1 MTRTSTVEVGRE
13 TRDKIQL
20 AMDAM
25 LGVKEARADRNVR
38 PFRGLREAYSFCTGD
53 FDCSRVSRGGMFR
66 VSEAIATTD
75 FPQILLNSLTKKL
88 IQDYAA
94 IGLGNIEQLIVKSTI
109 GDYKTQDRVR
119 MGYLGDLATVNEAA
133 AYVEITKPTDEKISY
148 APIKKGGLLTI
159 SEETIRNDDLGKIAQ
174 FPNRLA
180 RAGIHTLKAFIS
192 NFFSANPNFD
202 PDSVAWFHA
211 THANLGTIA
220 LSSAELDARSIALA
234 KQSEK
239 DSTNRLG
246 LTLDWI
252 MVPVDLAPT
261 ARQINRNDSGGTNSW
276 YQKFGA
282 NDERIIVNEI
292 LTDVNDWYFG
302 SMPDN
307 APFLEIGFLDGV
319 ETPQIFLANQPQQ
332 GTQFTNDQLQYKAKF
347 VFGGDILDYRPVG
360 KNVV

>member
-148 APIKKGGLLTI
+148 APIKKGGLLRQALVFTVV
-159 SEETIRNDDLGKIAQ
+159 RK
-174 FPNRLA
+174 
-180 RAGIHTLKAFIS
+180 GIQLSPFHGGNTSS
-192 NFFSANPNFD
+192 NLVRD
-202 PDSVAWFHA
+202 
-211 THANLGTIA
+211 ANLI
-220 LSSAELDARSIALA
+220 
-234 KQSEK
+234 
-239 DSTNRLG
+239 N
-246 LTLDWI
+246 
-252 MVPVDLAPT
+252 DL
-261 ARQINRNDSGGTNSW
+261 
-276 YQKFGA
+276 
-282 NDERIIVNEI
+282 
-292 LTDVNDWYFG
+292 
-302 SMPDN
+302 
-307 APFLEIGFLDGV
+307 
-319 ETPQIFLANQPQQ
+319 
-332 GTQFTNDQLQYKAKF
+332 
-347 VFGGDILDYRPVG
+347 
-360 KNVV
+360 